1 MAALGDREIP
11 LPLVSQYLGRLH
23 ERVAAGRARPVA
35 RELVLANIGLV
46 LADYDFA
53 TARA

>member
-11 LPLVSQYLGRLH
+11 LGRLH